1 MKQCPSCRTTYTD
14 DTLTYCLSDGTR
26 LVDVADEEPTVVR
39 DRKGDS
45 GGVDASLASGSHGQ
59 RTSEHLPSRSSHWIK
74 IAAAVIVAGI
84 AVLAI
89 LGVGGAILYYQL
101 GPGPQRPTPTPTI
114 PTPPAT
120 ATPDR
125 EKERLRD
132 EIANIRK
139 RLDEANK
146 NSGNGT
152 SETDD
157 ERGSPITATVNSPN
171 DGFLA
176 LRSQPDSEHGERIAK
191 IPDGAEIEILRCS
204 ASSVTIAG
212 RSGRWCYVSYG
223 GQTGWVF
230 DAWLD
235 Y

>member
-1 MKQCPSCRTTYTD
+1 MKQCPSCRTIYTD
-14 DTLTYCLSDGTR
+14 DTLTFCLSDGTR
-26 LVDVADEEPTVVR
+26 LVDVPDEEPTVVR
-39 DRKGDS
+39 ERKGDS
-45 GGVDASLASGSHGQ
+45 GGDDAAATSASPGRS
-59 RTSEHLPSRSSHWIK
+59 TSEQPAPRSSRWVK

-89 LGVGGAILYYQL
+89 LGVGGAIVYYQL
-101 GPGPQRPTPTPTI
+101 GPSARRPTTTPTI

-139 RLDEANK
+139 RLEEANK
-146 NSGNGT
+146 NSTNGT
-152 SETDD
+152 NDPDD

-176 LRSQPDSEHGERIAK
+176 LRSQPDSEHGERVAK
-191 IPDGAEIEILRCS
+191 IPDGAEIEILRCA

-212 RSGRWCYVSYG
+212 RSGRWCYVRFD

-230 DAWLD
+230 DAWLE

>member
-14 DTLTYCLSDGTR
+14 DTLTFCLSDGTR
-26 LVDVADEEPTVVR
+26 LIDVPDEEPTVVR
-39 DRKGDS
+39 DRK
-45 GGVDASLASGSHGQ
+45 AASGRDDSAPTSASPGR
-59 RTSEHLPSRSSHWIK
+59 RTPEHVAPRSSRWVK
-74 IAAAVIVAGI
+74 IAAAVVFAGI
-84 AVLAI
+84 AGLAI

-101 GPGPQRPTPTPTI
+101 GPNSRRSTPTPTI

-139 RLDEANK
+139 RLEEANK
-146 NSGNGT
+146 NSTNGT
-152 SETDD
+152 NDPDD
-157 ERGSPITATVNSPN
+157 ERGSSITATVNSPN

-176 LRSQPDSEHGERIAK
+176 LRSEPDSEHGDRVAK
-191 IPDGAEIEILRCS
+191 IPDGAEIEILRCA

-212 RSGRWCYVSYG
+212 RSGRWCYVRFD

-230 DAWLD
+230 DAWLE

>member
-1 MKQCPSCRTTYTD
+1 MKQCPICRTTYTD
-14 DTLTYCLSDGTR
+14 DTLAFCLSDGTR

-39 DRKGDS
+39 DRKAIG
-45 GGVDASLASGSHGQ
+45 GGVDAAAPPGSSSQG
-59 RTSEHLPSRSSHWIK
+59 TSEHLPSESSRWIK

-89 LGVGGAILYYQL
+89 LGVGGTILYYQL
-101 GPGPQRPTPTPTI
+101 GPSPRRPTPTPTI
-114 PTPPAT
+114 PPPPAT

-139 RLDEANK
+139 RLEEANK
-146 NSGNGT
+146 NTTNGT
-152 SETDD
+152 NDPD
-157 ERGSPITATVNSPN
+157 NERGSPITATVNSPN

-176 LRSQPDSEHGERIAK
+176 LRSQPDSQHGERVAK
-191 IPDGAEIEILRCS
+191 IPDGAEIEVLRCA

-212 RSGRWCYVSYG
+212 RSGRWCYVSYD